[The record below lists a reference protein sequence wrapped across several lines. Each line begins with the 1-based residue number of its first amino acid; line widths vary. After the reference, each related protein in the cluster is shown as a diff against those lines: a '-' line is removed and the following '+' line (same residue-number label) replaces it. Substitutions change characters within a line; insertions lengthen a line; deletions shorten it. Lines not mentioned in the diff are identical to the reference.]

1 MSKDKFNWP
10 YIGPNVGSL
19 QLEKYLTEASTLNEI
34 EFSDKEALAKYKSK
48 HKMRPDTVVTVA
60 GKKKKAADVLGKDAF
75 KDDEKGDGDKQNF
88 KSQRKND
95 TKDIERD
102 IKGNGGSLGGFSLN
116 FASKEDEKEA
126 LRTVTNFAKKNG
138 IEKFGSKENTGFGSA
153 KGRTQIY
160 IQNNDTDVADLFR
173 ALAKDGEVVGK
184 SVSGM
189 DYKGK

>member
-1 MSKDKFNWP
+1 M
-10 YIGPNVGSL
+10 
-19 QLEKYLTEASTLNEI
+19 KYENSWTQPGEGFLKELKLNEI
-34 EFSDKEALAKYKSK
+34 DFASADALKSYKSK
-48 HKMRPDTVVTVA
+48 HTMRPDTVVNVA
-60 GKKKKAADVLGKDAF
+60 GKKTKAVDVLGKDAF
-75 KDDEKGDGDKQNF
+75 KDDEKGDGDKQSF

-138 IEKFGSKENTGFGSA
+138 IEKFGSKENKGMGSA